1 VTQRVSSGPHAHP
14 GPPGLSDT
22 TPASPEPARPERQPR
37 GQYPGLDGWRALAAF
52 GVLVCHV
59 AFAAGSSNARFWGP
73 LVRRADVGVAVFFV
87 LSGFLLYRP
96 FLRALLDHEPG
107 PAVRPYLKR
116 RGLRIFPAYWVAL
129 AVVVGVI
136 GVVDA
141 RPRDYVSWVFI
152 LQIYGSLATFL
163 GPAVRNADGAIGHP
177 LGLAWTLA
185 VEISFYVFLPIFA
198 ALMAVVSRRL
208 TPRRR
213 WQLQVGVL
221 AGMFVGSLALRVLLD
236 QVLSLADSTFYNHW
250 LPMQLNLFALGMGLA
265 LLSEALRRQVVPA
278 RIVALLDSR
287 LLPWVCWGLAAASF
301 AAVSFWVHVGV
312 SEFYHPLG
320 HDVALQVLYG
330 ATALLLLFPD
340 TVRPLRRG
348 VSPKVLA
355 GIPLRQLGLVSYGIY
370 LWQDI
375 VIDQYLRRS
384 HHRSFAAP
392 FLPALLWVGTVTT
405 LIATASYFVIERPAL
420 SLKHRRILPSR
431 RAPTSAERAESR

>member
-1 VTQRVSSGPHAHP
+1 MTQRVSP
-14 GPPGLSDT
+14 GPRAQPGSPLPADT
-22 TPASPEPARPERQPR
+22 TPAAPVPARPPAGAH

-59 AFAAGSSNARFWGP
+59 AFAAGFSGAHFWGP

-96 FLRALLDHEPG
+96 FLQALLDQEPG
-107 PAVRPYLKR
+107 PSVRPYLKR

-136 GVVDA
+136 GVVGA
-141 RPRDYVSWVFI
+141 RPRDYLSWVFI

-163 GPAVRNADGAIGHP
+163 GPAIRSASGDIGHP

-198 ALMAVVSRRL
+198 ALMAFLSRRL
-208 TPRRR
+208 DLRGR
-213 WQLQVGVL
+213 WRLQVAAL
-221 AGMFVGSLALRVLLD
+221 AGMFVGSLTLRVILD
-236 QVLSLADSTFYNHW
+236 ETLSLADSTFYNHW

-265 LLSEALRRQVVPA
+265 LLGEALRRQVVPD
-278 RIVALLDSR
+278 RIVALFDSR

-301 AAVSFWVHVGV
+301 AAVSFWVDVGV

-320 HDVALQVLYG
+320 HDMALQLLYG
-330 ATALLLLFPD
+330 LTALLLLFPD
-340 TVRPLRRG
+340 TIRPLRRG

-375 VIDQYLRRS
+375 VIDQYLRHS
-384 HHRSFAAP
+384 HHRSFSAP
-392 FLPALLWVGTVTT
+392 FVPALLWVGAATT
-405 LIATASYFVIERPAL
+405 LVATLSYFVVERPAL
-420 SLKHRRILPSR
+420 SLKNRRILPSR
-431 RAPTSAERAESR
+431 RALAVDRAR